1 MVQDKSE
8 VIQYSTSSPGFFEFS
23 EISVVTSG
31 EVLRPDCDLVT
42 SSEVCEVRGKII
54 RVMWD
59 CSYLLGELYFRRH
72 MC

>member
-54 RVMWD
+54 RVM
-59 CSYLLGELYFRRH
+59 
-72 MC
+72 

>member
-8 VIQYSTSSPGFFEFS
+8 VIQYLTSSPGFFEFS

-42 SSEVCEVRGKII
+42 SEACEVRGKII
-54 RVMWD
+54 RVM
-59 CSYLLGELYFRRH
+59 
-72 MC
+72 